1 MDAVFPA
8 NCRFFGRMEVGKPNL
23 KGLLVIMG
31 FVILISAIVVNAC
44 VLPNQITGKPEGFAN
59 PKEKK
64 PCPLPPPT
72 PLTMTGKPEPVGLMS
87 VSDLPSAP
95 IVGLAETNALPYE
108 DPATAKSTF
117 AMLNELKQDM
127 DGFVAFEAPH
137 LKDRSDPAVK
147 LPLMKLTGD
156 HQRLKDELSVI
167 RQNPS
172 VSPQL
177 TVLDLNDMAAN
188 LRFLQR
194 TYRLYAASGMV
205 PAAKEDLTKVGA
217 EGFADMAEGF
227 TSSDEETPI
236 TTDELA
242 NLSTKLAVEITRLKA
257 SGSTDPVLAAR
268 ASMFTK
274 IRQTV
279 DDLNTRIK
287 NGTLAAKDIPI
298 TKAAYAKFLPA
309 LGSNS
314 AGIAGLLAK
323 TGNTTLSSL
332 FNSYDAGD
340 ISGSDLAA
348 ALFETYADSLLNGL
362 SYDIN
367 ISYTSPN
374 DVKKEQA
381 KASQWDAKRAV
392 GMAQGDDS
400 GKWEKVI
407 SNHPR
412 TLEGSRGSFEEQIRG
427 MDIAGFQNSQQ
438 AWGSDIRPPS
448 VAPTKIGSFDWKE
461 RSEAIYTNIQ
471 RTGSNPADFGCLPKG
486 TRVSSDFN
494 WRGHTKMVCSRLATH
509 VDPGFP
515 EQMGC
520 PPVSWPGW
528 KQ

>member
-1 MDAVFPA
+1 
-8 NCRFFGRMEVGKPNL
+8 
-23 KGLLVIMG
+23 MG

-44 VLPNQITGKPEGFAN
+44 LLPSDITGKPEGFIAAQ
-59 PKEKK
+59 K
-64 PCPLPPPT
+64 PCPPPS
-72 PLTMTGKPEPVGLMS
+72 PLTMTGKPEPTGLLS
-87 VSDLPSAP
+87 VSELPSAP

-108 DPATAKSTF
+108 DPATTKSSF
-117 AMLNELKQDM
+117 AMLNQLKQDM
-127 DGFVAFEAPH
+127 DGFVAFEAPQ

-156 HQRLKDELSVI
+156 HQRLKDELAVI
-167 RQNPS
+167 AQNPG

-177 TVLDLNDMAAN
+177 TVMDLNEMAAN

-205 PAAKEDLTKVGA
+205 PAAKGDLTKVGM
-217 EGFADMAEGF
+217 EGFTDKEKEDEVEGF
-227 TSSDEETPI
+227 TSADDTTPI

-242 NLSTKLAVEITRLKA
+242 NLSTKLAVEIARLKA
-257 SGSTDPVLAAR
+257 SGTTDPVLVAR

-298 TKAAYAKFLPA
+298 TKSAYAKFLPA

-314 AGIAGLLAK
+314 AGIAGLLSK

-362 SYDIN
+362 SYDIK

-412 TLEGSRGSFEEQIRG
+412 TLDGSRGAFEEQIRG
-427 MDIAGFQNSQQ
+427 MDIAGFQNGQQ

-448 VAPTKIGSFDWKE
+448 VAPVKIGSFDWKE
-461 RSEAIYTNIQ
+461 RNDAIYTNIQ
-471 RTGSNPADFGCLPKG
+471 RAGSNPADFGCLPKG